1 MLTLVYTFNYLDRK
15 VLAIVAEPMRRE
27 LHLSDTQLGIV
38 SGLAFALFYG
48 TMGLPLA
55 ALADRARRVTIVASC
70 CAVWSIFTAL
80 CGAVGGFWQLLL
92 TRIGVAS
99 GEAGGGPPSYSIISD
114 YFEPRR
120 RGTALA
126 IYALGVPF
134 GVIAGSAAGAY
145 VAAIW
150 GWRWTFVVVGA
161 PGVAL
166 AIAMLLFVREP
177 TRGALDP
184 LEPASRAIPF
194 WVAIGAIVR
203 RKTLIGTAVSCA
215 ATSLIFNAML
225 GWAPSY
231 LMRAKAMTMTDIAL
245 YYSTITGVAG
255 AIGTFGGGLLVDRLA
270 RRDPRAYALVP
281 AVAMLIG
288 LPFLVAFVI
297 TPSWFTATI
306 AVAVA
311 IMAAGSY
318 TAPSLALILNSV
330 PASQRAFT
338 AATLSLFMTIFG
350 VGVGPLLVGLISDAM
365 QARYGA
371 QSLSF
376 GFYALVPV
384 YLLSIGANLFVARA
398 IGRQGGLNDHI
409 QVSSASV
416 ATRRA
421 RATTGR

>member
-27 LHLSDTQLGIV
+27 LHLTDTQLGIV

-55 ALADRARRVTIVASC
+55 ALADRTRRVTIVAGC
-70 CAVWSIFTAL
+70 CAVWSVFTAL

-92 TRIGVAS
+92 ARIGVAS

-145 VAAIW
+145 VASIW

-161 PGVAL
+161 PGVVL
-166 AIAMLLFVREP
+166 AAAMLLFVREP

-184 LEPASRAIPF
+184 SEPTASARPF
-194 WVAIGAIVR
+194 WVAIGGIVR
-203 RKTLIGTAVSCA
+203 RRTLIGTAVSCA
-215 ATSLIFNAML
+215 ATSLIFNAIL

-231 LMRAKAMTMTDIAL
+231 LMRAKAMTMSDIAL
-245 YYSTITGVAG
+245 YYSTITGIAG

-281 AVAMLIG
+281 AVAMVIG
-288 LPFLVAFVI
+288 LPFLIAFVQ
-297 TPSWFTATI
+297 TPDWFTATI
-306 AVAVA
+306 AVALA
-311 IMAAGSY
+311 IMSAGSY
-318 TAPSLALILNSV
+318 TAPSLALIQNSV

-350 VGVGPLLVGLISDAM
+350 VGVGPLLVGAISDAM
-365 QARYGA
+365 QSRYGA
-371 QSLSF
+371 QSLSI

-384 YLLSIGANLFVARA
+384 YVLSIGANLAVARV
-398 IGRQGGLNDHI
+398 IGRQGGL
-409 QVSSASV
+409 SADSEILSDL
-416 ATRRA
+416 AAARA
-421 RATTGR
+421 RDAAGR